1 MKGKTG
7 ICPDT
12 EFGLSGLGDGFSGLG
27 MDCWVE
33 GLTLVS
39 LLLGP
44 AEAAATAAAAAVGL
58 GEGFDLGA
66 AYDLRSADAT
76 AAVDEEDS
84 QRDFRWWDW
93 AEKEE

>member
-1 MKGKTG
+1 
-7 ICPDT
+7 
-12 EFGLSGLGDGFSGLG
+12 

-33 GLTLVS
+33 GLMLVS

-44 AEAAATAAAAAVGL
+44 AEAAAAATAAAAAVGL
-58 GEGFDLGA
+58 GEGFDFGA
-66 AYDLRSADAT
+66 AYDLRSVDAP
-76 AAVDEEDS
+76 AAFDEEDS